1 MQFELACVEQMLD
14 QLVPLEDI
22 EMYIETCVQLPEDTR
37 SALWLVAW
45 TRTNRHERR
54 RAGGQLIAGT
64 GHDLGVAATRR
75 GARIEAKS
83 ISPAQAGSRNMS

>member
-14 QLVPLEDI
+14 ELVPLEDI

-45 TRTNRHERR
+45 AQTNRHERR
-54 RAGGQLIAGT
+54 RAVGQLIVGT
-64 GHDLGVAATRR
+64 AHDLGAQ
-75 GARIEAKS
+75 K
-83 ISPAQAGSRNMS
+83 PALALI